1 MTKPVYI
8 NWAFE
13 NGSPMDWE
21 ENPEGTV
28 VFQPLFDYERG
39 SRNRQLTHWHF
50 KLSGTKG
57 QILRLRIPPKDNIY
71 GGRNGNAF
79 PVPVGA
85 QMSGDG
91 VNWTP
96 MIFQTMP
103 DKSIETTVTLPAD
116 EVFFARI
123 EPYTTRHLAELLER
137 IKDNPRVKIET
148 IGETVEGR
156 PLEMITLSAG
166 PGRKSALIRGR
177 AHPWE
182 AGGNWFIDGIVEQA
196 LSDPA
201 ILAELDIHILP
212 MTCKDG
218 VVRGLTRFNVNGC
231 DLNRG
236 FAKGLTFSREGAIE
250 NFHLVQWLDA
260 RKTEEALPCF
270 AMDLHDDDNGNLH
283 FNAGADAAHL
293 GRMHILEKLMREG
306 TYFSEGIEKGSAP
319 TFGYGLLELY
329 GIDSIV
335 YELNSN
341 WLNATRGVPDSKV
354 WRQFGSQFAEVLR
367 KFFAEVYKR

>member
-28 VFQPLFDYERG
+28 AFQPLFDYERG

-57 QILRLRIPPKDNIY
+57 QTLRLRIPPKGNIY
-71 GGRNGNAF
+71 GGRNDNAF

-96 MIFQTMP
+96 MIFQAMP

-137 IKDNPRVKIET
+137 IKCDPCVKIEV

-156 PLEMITLSAG
+156 SLEMITLSAG

-182 AGGNWFIDGIVEQA
+182 AGGNWFIDGIIEQA

-201 ILAELDIHILP
+201 ILAGMDIHILP
-212 MTCKDG
+212 MACKDG
-218 VVRGLTRFNVNGC
+218 VVRGLTRFNVNGY

-236 FAKGLTFSREGAIE
+236 FADGLSFSKDEAAE
-250 NFHLVQWLDA
+250 NFHLVRWLDD
-260 RKTEEALPCF
+260 RKADGMLPCF
-270 AMDLHDDDNGNLH
+270 AIDIHDDDNGKLH
-283 FNAGADAAHL
+283 FNEGSDAAHL
-293 GRMHILEKLMREG
+293 ERMHTLEKLMREDS
-306 TYFSEGIEKGSAP
+306 YFREGIEKGAST

-341 WLNATRGVPDSKV
+341 WLNATRCVPSSKV
-354 WRQFGSQFAEVLR
+354 WRKFGSQFAEVLR
-367 KFFAEVYKR
+367 KFFAVIYNR